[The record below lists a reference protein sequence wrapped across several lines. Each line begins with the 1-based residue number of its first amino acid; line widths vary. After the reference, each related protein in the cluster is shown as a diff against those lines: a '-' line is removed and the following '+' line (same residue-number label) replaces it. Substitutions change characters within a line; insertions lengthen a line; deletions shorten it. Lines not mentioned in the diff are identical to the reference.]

1 MYLRVIERTWNMSPS
16 QQNMDINSHV
26 SSKNKSGENM
36 YNLSS
41 LSKTTNKLTIRHKAH
56 RSTHPHCSSL
66 KKYSL
71 NLSNHH
77 SPASLFCPT
86 NFIRFIFSSRR
97 SAHSRPLTRSPLR
110 RKHTNIRLWRNSR
123 EEEARRQ
130 RRGVEVRR
138 RSYWAAPSTLA
149 MYASRSSTRRE

>member
-1 MYLRVIERTWNMSPS
+1 MPVSRRNPDT
-16 QQNMDINSHV
+16 NSHAN
-26 SSKNKSGENM
+26 SEDKSGENM

-56 RSTHPHCSSL
+56 RSTHPHCSSP
-66 KKYSL
+66 KNSSKSQH
-71 NLSNHH
+71 LSYPRIAFL
-77 SPASLFCPT
+77 SRQISS
-86 NFIRFIFSSRR
+86 FIFSGKKKSRFR
-97 SAHSRPLTRSPLR
+97 RKRAHRRPLTRSPLR

-138 RSYWAAPSTLA
+138 RSYWAAAPSTLA
-149 MYASRSSTRRE
+149 MYARRSSTRRE